1 MNKNTILAIL
11 LILIAVTLFNTETY
25 NKFFYEKV
33 YPRQPYVSK
42 TQENREVNQP
52 SQEQPKAEEQKID
65 SSKIGSPTTLDTS
78 TSNLVK
84 TDTVWIET
92 DKMILG
98 IQERGAIIVSAK
110 MKDFLYNEDKNE
122 SRKKSQLIDILP
134 AYSKNGAQLII
145 KDENFDEKNFV
156 TNDTSKKIIVVGNEE
171 KVIKFTTNQNN
182 VEVTKSFV
190 LKNGTYRVGLNIS
203 KYNLSGEKI
212 EIGWAG
218 GIEESEK
225 GKQTQPEIRTAHYS
239 NGKTSQHIQMNKEDT
254 ENATGDYKWVGVS
267 SKYFFVAIVYDKDKD
282 ADISIKS
289 FRQPNELMN
298 KKDNAINYQ
307 ISYTKI
313 AEENVEN
320 FWFFIGPN
328 DYKELR
334 KYDLA
339 FDNNLFP
346 VLSWAKYLF
355 FADKWFPSLA
365 EGVLWL
371 LLKLYDI
378 VKDYGV
384 AIVLL
389 TFLTKLVT
397 YPMTHSS
404 MKSMNRMKDM
414 QPKIQAMRDK
424 YKNNPKK
431 MNEELMNLYKKEGVN
446 PLNPGC
452 LPIFL
457 QMPIF
462 IALFVVLRKAIELRG
477 AGTVL
482 VPWIHDLSKPEVLF
496 TLPWQI
502 PMYGTNFAI
511 LPIIMAI
518 LTYFQNKMTIK
529 DPNQKMMIYFMPIF
543 MLVLFNSFSAGLV
556 LYWTLSS
563 AFGIVQQIITNKQL
577 SKPKNT
583 DKEIVS
589 NKPIKSAK

>member
-1 MNKNTILAIL
+1 VNKNTILAIL
-11 LILIAVTLFNTETY
+11 LILISVVIFNSEQY

-33 YPRQPYVSK
+33 YPKKPYISR
-42 TQENREVNQP
+42 TQENKELNQP
-52 SQEQPKAEEQKID
+52 SKEQKKPEEQRID
-65 SSKIGSPTTLDTS
+65 SSKIGTVRPTDTS
-78 TSNLVK
+78 SAASIK

-92 DKMILG
+92 DKMIIG

-110 MKDFLYNEDKNE
+110 MKGFRYNSDKNE
-122 SRKKSQLIDILP
+122 IRKKSEMIDILP
-134 AYSKNGAQLII
+134 AYSKNGAQLTI
-145 KDENFDEKNFV
+145 KDENFDDKQFI
-156 TNDTSKKIIVVGNEE
+156 TNISDKKIKIVGDEE
-171 KVIKFTTNQNN
+171 KVVKFTTSQNN
-182 VEVTKSFV
+182 VEVNKSFIF
-190 LKNGTYRVGLNIS
+190 KNGTYKVGLNIN
-203 KYNLSGEKI
+203 KNGLSGEKI

-225 GKQTQPEIRTAHYS
+225 AKQGQPEIRTAHFS
-239 NGKTSQHIQMNKEDT
+239 NGKTSQHIQMTKEDT

-282 ADISIKS
+282 ADITIKS

-307 ISYTKI
+307 ISYAKI
-313 AEENVEN
+313 AEENEEK

-328 DYKELR
+328 DYKELK
-334 KYDLA
+334 KYNLA

-346 VLSWAKYLF
+346 VLSWARYLF
-355 FADKWFPSLA
+355 FADKWFPALA
-365 EGVLWL
+365 EAVLWL

-378 VKDYGV
+378 VKDYGI

-404 MKSMNRMKDM
+404 MKSMNRMKEM

-431 MNEELMNLYKKEGVN
+431 MNEELMSLYKKEGIN

-496 TLPWQI
+496 ELPWTF
-502 PMYGTNFAI
+502 PMYGNNFAI

-543 MLVLFNSFSAGLV
+543 MLVLFNSFSSGLV

-577 SKPKNT
+577 EKAKVSQ
-583 DKEIVS
+583 EILTK
-589 NKPIKSAK
+589 KPIKSSK

>member
-1 MNKNTILAIL
+1 VNKNTILAIL
-11 LILIAVTLFNTETY
+11 LILIAVTIFNTETY

-33 YPRQPYVSK
+33 YPRKPYVSK
-42 TQENREVNQP
+42 IQENNNANK
-52 SQEQPKAEEQKID
+52 SNKEQQKKEEQKIN
-65 SSKIGSPTTLDTS
+65 SSESVRANSIDTNS
-78 TSNLVK
+78 ANLIK
-84 TDTVWIET
+84 TDTLWIET

-98 IQERGAIIVSAK
+98 IQKRGALIVSAK
-110 MKDFLYNEDKNE
+110 MKGFVYNENKNE
-122 SRKKSQLIDILP
+122 IRKKGELIDVLP
-134 AYSKNGAQLII
+134 DYSKNGGQLTI
-145 KDENFDEKNFV
+145 KDENFDDKNFV
-156 TNDTSKKIIVVGNEE
+156 ISDTSKKIIVSGNEE
-171 KVIKFTTNQNN
+171 KIVKFTTNQSN

-190 LKNGTYRVGLNIS
+190 LKNGTYKVGLNIS

-239 NGKTSQHIQMNKEDT
+239 NGKNTQHIQLNKEDA

-313 AEENVEN
+313 AEENEEN

-328 DYKELR
+328 DFKELK

-346 VLSWAKYLF
+346 VLSWARYLF
-355 FADKWFPSLA
+355 FADKWFPTLA

-371 LLKLYDI
+371 LLKLYEI

-397 YPMTHSS
+397 FPMTHSS
-404 MKSMNRMKDM
+404 TKSMNRMKDM
-414 QPKIQAMRDK
+414 QPKIQALRDK
-424 YKNNPKK
+424 YKSNPKK

-477 AGTVL
+477 AGTIL
-482 VPWIHDLSKPEVLF
+482 IPWVHDLSKPEVLF
-496 TLPWQI
+496 TLPWPI

-556 LYWTLSS
+556 LYWTMSS
-563 AFGIVQQIITNKQL
+563 AFGIIQQIITSKQMDKAKTNQEIITK
-577 SKPKNT
+577 KP
-583 DKEIVS
+583 V
-589 NKPIKSAK
+589 KSTK